1 MNMDEYVARLVV
13 KGIHKMMAKNESFF
27 P

>member
-1 MNMDEYVARLVV
+1 MNMDEYVPRLVV
-13 KGIHKMMAKNESFF
+13 KGIYKMMAENESVF